1 MEDHDL
7 YGGTT
12 PERHDRAD
20 GSGRTDERRRLS
32 GIRGASA
39 SADAV
44 SKPRGRDG
52 QPAGTQSSAV
62 RTAIGRAGA
71 RLLYLP
77 SCSADFNPIENAFS
91 KLEAALRKAGARTI
105 PQLWDV
111 IARALPTYTPAECT
125 NYFTAAGYEPD

>member
-20 GSGRTDERRRLS
+20 GSGRTDERRHLS

-39 SADAV
+39 GAGAV
-44 SKPRGRDG
+44 SKPRGRDA
-52 QPAGTQSSAV
+52 QPGGTQRLSGPD
-62 RTAIGRAGA
+62 RHWGAGA

-77 SCSADFNPIENAFS
+77 SCSPDFNPIENAFS